1 MHESTSGRLH
11 HVYQGES
18 HTSQLTAHG
27 PPSLPP
33 SPQVDPDKQS
43 NLSKDGTV
51 HELTSSVSLCFVLHF
66 SSHCENDCVCVC
78 VQTLWFLENLL
89 EYSRIVGE
97 VFLGEGSFAARSSDQ
112 ERRKALGQYLGA

>member
-1 MHESTSGRLH
+1 MT
-11 HVYQGES
+11 
-18 HTSQLTAHG
+18 
-27 PPSLPP
+27 
-33 SPQVDPDKQS
+33 
-43 NLSKDGTV
+43 
-51 HELTSSVSLCFVLHF
+51 
-66 SSHCENDCVCVC
+66 VCVC